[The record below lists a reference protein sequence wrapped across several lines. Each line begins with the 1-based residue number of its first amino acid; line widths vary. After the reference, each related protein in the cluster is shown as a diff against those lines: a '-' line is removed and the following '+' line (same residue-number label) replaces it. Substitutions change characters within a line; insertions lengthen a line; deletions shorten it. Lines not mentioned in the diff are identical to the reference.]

1 MDNVPQNYENHAKR
15 VPMFLVS
22 FLFITAYLLGS
33 LYQVVVG
40 PSLES
45 IISLLFAVGVMGI
58 LFMARAFPLGVQDRV
73 IRLEERLRLESI
85 LGPEQRDTIAK
96 MDTELLIGLRFASD
110 SEVAGLLDTIL
121 EENIKDRKEIKKRVK
136 AWRADHQ
143 RI

>member
-1 MDNVPQNYENHAKR
+1 MDNAPQNYENHVKR
-15 VPMFLVS
+15 VPIFFVS
-22 FLFITAYLLGS
+22 FLFVTAYLLGS
-33 LYQVVVG
+33 LYQVVTA

-45 IISLLFAVGVMGI
+45 IMSLIFAVGVMGI

-110 SEVAGLLDTIL
+110 SEVAGLLNTIL
-121 EENIKDRKEIKKRVK
+121 EENIKDRKEVKKRVK

>member
-121 EENIKDRKEIKKRVK
+121 EENIKDRKEVKKRVK

>member
-40 PSLES
+40 HSLES

>member
-1 MDNVPQNYENHAKR
+1 MDNVPQNYENHAKK
-15 VPMFLVS
+15 VPIFFVS

-33 LYQVVVG
+33 LYQVVTG

-110 SEVAGLLDTIL
+110 SEVAGLLNTIL
-121 EENIKDRKEIKKRVK
+121 EENIKDRKEVKKRVK